1 MSNVEID
8 KFIRLIE
15 EYCETFLFSPFDG
28 TFDYNTMKEYIDYHD
43 EQNPRY
49 VFSIENIPDKSILTN
64 DYFKLF
70 KFDEKVLKRG
80 MIINSMPL
88 PGESFTDKMLYYT
101 KYKLT
106 YFSDEYYLN
115 IYGFW
120 NKMCKWINESD
131 ENLKI
136 VNERL
141 KIHNYNKYIKDGY
154 LIYGDQS
161 VKLSGVCKF
170 HYFICFENEQRN
182 YYEFRCEIKPETDI
196 PDIDKIIELSKYDND
211 ILEKSFRDAKHKIEL
226 LNKIR
231 FNLFKN

>member
-15 EYCETFLFSPFDG
+15 EYCETFLFSPFDR

-43 EQNPRY
+43 EQNPNH
-49 VFSIENIPDKSILTN
+49 VFSIENTPDKSILTS

-70 KFDEKVLKRG
+70 KFDVKVLKRG
-80 MIINSMPL
+80 MTINSMPL
-88 PGESFTDKMLYYT
+88 PGESLTDKMLYYT

-154 LIYGDQS
+154 LIYDEES
-161 VKLSGVCKF
+161 VKLSDVCKF
-170 HYFICFENEQRN
+170 NYFISFENEQRN
-182 YYEFRCEIKPETDI
+182 YYEFYCEIKPETDI

>member
-1 MSNVEID
+1 MSDVEII
-8 KFIRLIE
+8 KFIRLID
-15 EYCETFLFSPFDG
+15 EYCETFLFSPFDR

-49 VFSIENIPDKSILTN
+49 VFSIEKTHDKSILTS
-64 DYFKLF
+64 DYLKLF
-70 KFDEKVLKRG
+70 KFDIKVLKRG
-80 MIINSMPL
+80 LTINSMPL
-88 PGESFTDKMLYYT
+88 PGESLIDKMLYYT
-101 KYKLT
+101 KYKIT

-131 ENLKI
+131 ENLKT

-141 KIHNYNKYIKDGY
+141 KIHNHDKYIKDGY
-154 LIYGDQS
+154 LIYDTQS
-161 VKLSGVCKF
+161 VKLSNVCKLN
-170 HYFICFENEQRN
+170 YFICFENEQNN
-182 YYEFRCEIKPETDI
+182 YYEFYCEIKPETDV
-196 PDIDKIIELSKYDND
+196 PNIDKIVELSKYDND
-211 ILEKSFRDAKHKIEL
+211 ILEKSFKDAKHKIEL

>member
-15 EYCETFLFSPFDG
+15 EYCGTFLFSPFIR

-43 EQNPRY
+43 EHNPGY
-49 VFSIENIPDKSILTN
+49 VFSIENTYDKSILTN

-70 KFDEKVLKRG
+70 KFDEKLLKRG
-80 MIINSMPL
+80 MIIKSL
-88 PGESFTDKMLYYT
+88 PPIHENLLYYT
-101 KYKLT
+101 KYKLI

-115 IYGFW
+115 IYSFW

-154 LIYGDQS
+154 LTYDEQS
-161 VKLSGVCKF
+161 IKLSDVCKL
-170 HYFICFENEQRN
+170 HYFISFENEQRN
-182 YYEFRCEIKPETDI
+182 YYEFYCEIKPETDI

-231 FNLFKN
+231 LNLFKN